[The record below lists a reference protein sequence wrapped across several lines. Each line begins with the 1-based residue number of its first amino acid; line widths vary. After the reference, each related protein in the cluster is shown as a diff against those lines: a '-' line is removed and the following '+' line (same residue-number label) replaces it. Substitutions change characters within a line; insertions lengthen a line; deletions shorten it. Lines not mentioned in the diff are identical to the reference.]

1 MSNKEILNIYRPL
14 VHFLS
19 DVLGAETEVVLFD
32 ISENQVIEISNGQLS
47 GRKIGSG
54 PTPFL
59 ERIKADDDSSKD
71 YMSNYKGAVDGKEFI
86 SSTWL
91 IRNEGELIGTLCI
104 NRNITAAKALQR
116 DLEKFLAGAN
126 MIPAASSE
134 ETVEEFD
141 DSITVMVKEKIQA
154 AMDDVGIN
162 PQHMTVKE
170 KKRVVMILKRQGV
183 TRMKGA
189 VAEIAVRL
197 DISIP
202 TVYRYMSEM
211 TALFQ

>member
-1 MSNKEILNIYRPL
+1 MTDREIINFYKPL
-14 VHFLS
+14 VSFLG
-19 DVLGAETEVVLFD
+19 DVLGVESEVVLFD
-32 ISENQVIEISNGQLS
+32 MAENQVAAICNGHHS
-47 GRKIGSG
+47 GRHVGSG
-54 PTPFL
+54 PNPLT
-59 ERIKADDDSSKD
+59 ERIKKEDNSDKD
-71 YMSNYKGAVDGKEFI
+71 YMSNYKGSVDGKEFV

-91 IRNEGELIGTLCI
+91 IKNEGRLIGTLCI

-116 DLEKFLAGAN
+116 DLEKLLAGAN
-126 MIPAASSE
+126 MIPAAPSE

-141 DSITVMVKEKIQA
+141 DSITALVKEKIQA

-170 KKRVVMILKRQGV
+170 KKRVVMMLKRQGV

-189 VAEIAVRL
+189 VAEIAMRL

>member
-1 MSNKEILNIYRPL
+1 
-14 VHFLS
+14 
-19 DVLGAETEVVLFD
+19 
-32 ISENQVIEISNGQLS
+32 
-47 GRKIGSG
+47 
-54 PTPFL
+54 
-59 ERIKADDDSSKD
+59 
-71 YMSNYKGAVDGKEFI
+71 
-86 SSTWL
+86 
-91 IRNEGELIGTLCI
+91 
-104 NRNITAAKALQR
+104 
-116 DLEKFLAGAN
+116 